1 MAKPKRPTT
10 SQATHP
16 SAQLKDPSSLPLAA
30 WESSG
35 TCNICAKKI
44 SHGRYCKACA
54 ETQVHLE
61 FCTSCGKLVR
71 GKELCKQCAQEKAE
85 VVKTLP
91 KTIDDWSSLTSEQKS
106 AFNESKEDHRLT
118 PRARRQRSVA
128 TVLTYIM
135 LLVSLAAG
143 ALLFNGLVNAPKS
156 PLDISGQSVGTS
168 IESESPTKNPIAL
181 VNVTLPGV
189 GASTQSYYLDG
200 RYSVVISIEHS
211 SEQCLLA
218 LYARGPGESIGSTIY
233 AGMVFGNSGTFPD
246 YSQTF
251 NWDSLYFLE
260 ENVRIVSESAC
271 EKVRLQLR
279 RE

>member
-1 MAKPKRPTT
+1 MNTCDVCMKR
-10 SQATHP
+10 
-16 SAQLKDPSSLPLAA
+16 
-30 WESSG
+30 
-35 TCNICAKKI
+35 I
-44 SHGRYCKACA
+44 SHGRHCEACA
-54 ETQVHLE
+54 ETQVFIK
-61 FCTSCGKLVR
+61 FCTGCGTQVR
-71 GKELCKQCAQEKAE
+71 EGPLCKRCAQKRTGA
-85 VVKTLP
+85 L
-91 KTIDDWSSLTSEQKS
+91 KTIPIEVNDWSSLTSEQKA
-106 AFNESKEDHRLT
+106 AFNESNDLQHRLT
-118 PRARRQRSVA
+118 PKAKRQRQIAGVFEFIGC
-128 TVLTYIM
+128 LG
-135 LLVSLAAG
+135 LLAAG
-143 ALLFNGLVNAPKS
+143 AVLVVGIVNAPKS